1 MRSLC
6 RFMLCEASGK
16 YKEMSFEFIRK
27 LPTPDEIRKEY
38 PLPENLARL
47 KEERDRQIRDVITG
61 KSKKFLVIIGPCSAA
76 VSYTHL
82 DVYKRQAQ

>member
-38 PLPENLARL
+38 PDGPENMMF
-47 KEERDRQIRDVITG
+47 EE
-61 KSKKFLVIIGPCSAA
+61 
-76 VSYTHL
+76 
-82 DVYKRQAQ
+82 